1 MFKFMLCFT
10 RSFCF
15 HLFKCYIFF
24 TNHQGFSWI
33 YLYILVYGGS
43 LPSRTSIY
51 VKKKKKN
58 QRNILLA
65 VIPELMTSTLKAK
78 RERLGNNR
86 GLHYI

>member
-51 VKKKKKN
+51 VKKKKKKPKKY
-58 QRNILLA
+58 LA
-65 VIPELMTSTLKAK
+65 CCNSRAHDL
-78 RERLGNNR
+78 
-86 GLHYI
+86 YIEGKT